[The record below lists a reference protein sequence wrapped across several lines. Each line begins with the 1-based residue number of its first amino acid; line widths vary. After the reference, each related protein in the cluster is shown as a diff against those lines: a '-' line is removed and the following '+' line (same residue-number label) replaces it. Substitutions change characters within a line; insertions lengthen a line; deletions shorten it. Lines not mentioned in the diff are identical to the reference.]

1 MSFIPRVFL
10 AFALALASAP
20 WAARAAANAQPLTPL
35 NESVA
40 GNESQDFAV
49 RFLDAQ
55 GRPSVGESVRFAND
69 ACGLFP
75 NGQTQMNVTTD
86 ANGIASVRFTAFP
99 QGITCWLTANAG
111 VQVQFFVIT
120 YVAAFATPSTAIP
133 ASRVPGEPF
142 TILASALYGTF
153 KLYNADISARIVPGT
168 SSATISPASA
178 NTGQGGIAQ
187 FTVTPDARGG
197 DYQVELQFRDN
208 VQRFSVKALANPW
221 QDMWWAGP
229 QENGWGMSVV
239 QHDDVLF
246 SVIYAYD
253 PGGKPTWYVM
263 PGGAWNAAHT
273 VYSGALYVPHGTPF
287 TAYDASRL
295 VAGDPV
301 GQATVDFTDP
311 ADVALS
317 YAIGGVQGR
326 KSMSRQPFGP
336 VDPSGGIVVGDMWWG
351 GPQQNGWGVA
361 VLQQYRS
368 LFVVWFTY
376 DAGGAPTWLVV
387 PSGFWSDAQT
397 WEGRVYRT
405 TGSPWLGRP
414 YDKSLF
420 TNTDAG
426 LVRLHFSG
434 DTGTLDYTIDG
445 RSGSIPLSRQPF

>member
-1 MSFIPRVFL
+1 MSFIPRIFL
-10 AFALALASAP
+10 VLLLASAP
-20 WAARAAANAQPLTPL
+20 WAARAAANAQPLTAL
-35 NESVA
+35 NQSVA

-55 GRPSVGESVRFAND
+55 GRPSVGEPVRFAND

-75 NGQTQMNVTTD
+75 NGQTQTNVTTD
-86 ANGIASVRFTAFP
+86 ANGIASARFTAFP

-111 VQVQFFVIT
+111 MQVQFFVVT
-120 YVAAFATPSTAIP
+120 YVAAFAAPSTTIP
-133 ASRVPGEPF
+133 GRIVPGEPF
-142 TILASALYGTF
+142 TISASALYGTF

-168 SSATISPASA
+168 ASATISPASA
-178 NTGQGGIAQ
+178 NTGQGGSAE
-187 FTVTPDARGG
+187 FTVTPDARLG
-197 DYQVELQFRDN
+197 DYQVELQFRDR
-208 VQRFSVKALANPW
+208 VQRFAVKALASPW
-221 QDMWWAGP
+221 QDMWWAGWE
-229 QENGWGMSVV
+229 ENGWGMSVV
-239 QHDDVLF
+239 QHGDVLF

-253 PGGKPTWYVM
+253 SGGKPIWYVM

-273 VYSGALYVPHGTPF
+273 AYSGALYVPHGTPF

-295 VAGDPV
+295 AAGDPV

-311 ADVALS
+311 ANVVLS
-317 YAIGGVQGR
+317 YTIGGVQGR
-326 KSMSRQPFGP
+326 KSISRQPFGP

-376 DAGGAPTWLVV
+376 DASGAPTWLVV
-387 PSGFWSDAQT
+387 PAGFWSDAQT

-405 TGSPWLGRP
+405 TSSPWLGRA

-420 TNTDAG
+420 TNTEAG